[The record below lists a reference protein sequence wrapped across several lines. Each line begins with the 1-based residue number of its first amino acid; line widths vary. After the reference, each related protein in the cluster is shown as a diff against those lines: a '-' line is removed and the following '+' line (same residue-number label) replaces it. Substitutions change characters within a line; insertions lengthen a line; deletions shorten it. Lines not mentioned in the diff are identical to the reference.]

1 MESSR
6 TSRWTIHR
14 LSRTIKNMALGLR
27 IPGLH
32 RRVDEVDLVIHDEH
46 LDGSDARNA
55 GYNLGDLL
63 NMPYLQGAWRRS
75 PHNDPAGLERMCRI
89 ASMCPSS
96 ILAIYCRD
104 RPADE
109 PVPCIPRLR
118 AAVMEYSGIEPH
130 APSDELRSLLKDPR
144 CVCVHVRTGDVD
156 AGGVFKAAVLN
167 LSKEF
172 ERVILL
178 SGVHLD
184 QHFKSHELKKKILV
198 QDVNAMLQSSKNAY
212 LYLDHP
218 DAHLCAM
225 MLASNLLVHRGGFS
239 AIGAIIATGRVY
251 ATDVFEFGAHAHW
264 RAEVHRSIVKVMP

>member
-1 MESSR
+1 
-6 TSRWTIHR
+6 
-14 LSRTIKNMALGLR
+14 MAPGLEIAGLR
-27 IPGLH
+27 
-32 RRVDEVDLVIHDEH
+32 RRVEEADLVMHDAH

-75 PHNDPAGLERMCRI
+75 PHHSPFTLERMNRI
-89 ASMCPSS
+89 ASRCPSS

-130 APSDELRSLLKDPR
+130 APGDRLRSLLRDSR
-144 CVCVHVRTGDVD
+144 CLCVHVRTGDLD
-156 AGGVFKAAVLN
+156 AGGVFNAVVHK
-167 LSKEF
+167 LSKKF

-178 SGVHLD
+178 CGLHLD
-184 QHFKSHELKKKILV
+184 QHFRSHEYKKRTLV
-198 QDVNAMLQSSKNAY
+198 QDVNAMLRSSPNAY

-225 MLASNLLVHRGGFS
+225 LLAGNLLVHRGGFS
-239 AIGAIIATGRVY
+239 AIGAIVATGRVY
-251 ATDVFEFGAHAHW
+251 ATAAFEFGAHAHW
-264 RAEVHRSIVKVMP
+264 KAEVHRRITKVAP